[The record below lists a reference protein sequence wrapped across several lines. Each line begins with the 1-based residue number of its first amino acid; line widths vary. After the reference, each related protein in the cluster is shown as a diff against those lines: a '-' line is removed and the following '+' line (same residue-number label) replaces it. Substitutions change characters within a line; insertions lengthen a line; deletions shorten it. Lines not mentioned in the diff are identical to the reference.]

1 MAITIVMMDQKK
13 FTENQGRTFY
23 AHLNPT
29 TGRLDSWGILI
40 NELPD
45 FGEGGDE

>member
-1 MAITIVMMDQKK
+1 MPVMVQQKK
-13 FTENQGRTFY
+13 LSNDGMRTFY
-23 AHLNPT
+23 AHLNPA

-45 FGEGGDE
+45 FEEGGDE